1 MNSPTRLAQA
11 VRLATLVAALAIGL
25 TLTLLARNGTN
36 SPVDVQTAS
45 VSANTEHSTRD
56 LVESGPSPVTSV
68 ADDARPAA
76 LALEDE
82 VSRQVGSLSD
92 GANGSAAPSD
102 FEESVIA
109 ADNADPNGALVAAP
123 AEPTPTTRPPSA
135 PATTLAPRS
144 PTPATTTNRPL
155 IENVGPLEDD
165 QSPTP
170 TPTPTTTPP
179 GGGVDVDPSQIIEII
194 PGLPNN
200 SEVLQ
205 VWQLDFNC
213 HRDDT
218 RNWFT
223 PAAGI
228 HSQIDLG
235 FGTSWNDMRI
245 KPNIS
250 NGNEFDEAF
259 ALDDFAV
266 DNLRNSAGNGTNAR
280 FSVEGRVGCYARFN
294 EAPATPT
301 TAGSLFHDYMF
312 FDLASGALGIGNP
325 IDVHVENIPNGT
337 YAVLLITS
345 DWNSDR
351 RWQANGEGIS
361 LNVPHAPRSFS
372 ITQNSVQ
379 TPKFDVVDGSI
390 DMQWGAVDGNTHDAS
405 VGGIIVI
412 QHQ

>member
-1 MNSPTRLAQA
+1 M
-11 VRLATLVAALAIGL
+11 ATLAVCL

-45 VSANTEHSTRD
+45 VSANTEHSAGD
-56 LVESGPSPVTSV
+56 LVESGTSPATSV
-68 ADDARPAA
+68 ADDARAA
-76 LALEDE
+76 ELAFEDE
-82 VSRQVGSLSD
+82 VSRQVGSPSD
-92 GANGSAAPSD
+92 GANGSAAPPE
-102 FEESVIA
+102 FEESVISG
-109 ADNADPNGALVAAP
+109 DNAGSNGDPVAAP

-135 PATTLAPRS
+135 PAATVTSRS
-144 PTPATTTNRPL
+144 PTPATTTTRPP
-155 IENVGPLEDD
+155 IETVGPVKDD

-179 GGGVDVDPSQIIEII
+179 GVDVDPSGIIEMI
-194 PGLPNN
+194 PGLPNR

-205 VWQLDFNC
+205 IWQLDFNC
-213 HRDDT
+213 HRDGT

-223 PAAGI
+223 PSAGI
-228 HSQIDLG
+228 HTQIDLG

-250 NGNEFDEAF
+250 NGNQFDEAF
-259 ALDDFAV
+259 SLDDFTV
-266 DNLRNSAGNGTNAR
+266 DDLRNSVGEGTNAR
-280 FSVEGRVGCYARFN
+280 FRVDGRVGCYARFN

-325 IDVHVENIPNGT
+325 INVHVENIPNGT
-337 YAVLLITS
+337 YSLLLITS

-351 RWQANGEGIS
+351 RWQANGEGFYLS
-361 LNVPHAPRSFS
+361 VPHAPKSFS

-405 VGGIIVI
+405 VAGIIVI

>member
-1 MNSPTRLAQA
+1 M
-11 VRLATLVAALAIGL
+11 AALAVGL

-36 SPVDVQTAS
+36 SPIDVQTAP
-45 VSANTEHSTRD
+45 VSANTEHSARD
-56 LVESGPSPVTSV
+56 LVESGTSPVTSV
-68 ADDARPAA
+68 AHDVRPAA
-76 LALEDE
+76 RAVEDE
-82 VSRQVGSLSD
+82 VSRQVGSPSD
-92 GANGSAAPSD
+92 VANGSLALSD

-109 ADNADPNGALVAAP
+109 ADGAGSNGAPIAAP
-123 AEPTPTTRPPSA
+123 VEPTPTTRPPSA
-135 PATTLAPRS
+135 PATSVAARS
-144 PTPATTTNRPL
+144 PIPATTTTRPPS
-155 IENVGPLEDD
+155 ENVGSGEDD
-165 QSPTP
+165 QSPTPTSTP

-179 GGGVDVDPSQIIEII
+179 GGGGDVDPSQIIEII
-194 PGLPNN
+194 PGLPTN

-205 VWQLDFNC
+205 IWQLDFNC
-213 HRDDT
+213 HRDGT

-228 HSQIDLG
+228 HTQIDLG

-245 KPNIS
+245 KPDIS
-250 NGNEFDEAF
+250 NGNQFDEAF
-259 ALDDFAV
+259 ALDDFTV
-266 DNLRNSAGNGTNAR
+266 DNLSNSAGNGSNVR
-280 FSVEGRVGCYARFN
+280 FRVDGRVGCYARFN

-312 FDLASGALGIGNP
+312 FDLASGALGIGDP
-325 IDVHVENIPNGT
+325 INVHVENIPNGT
-337 YAVLLITS
+337 YSVLLITS

-351 RWQANGEGIS
+351 RWQANGEGFN

-405 VGGIIVI
+405 VAGIVVI